1 MQRHFVR
8 LVLVALLSLLANFAV
23 AEVVLAVSKETP
35 VSSIKRDRLA
45 DIYLGRA
52 TQLPDGT
59 NLTPLDQSESS
70 PAYPEFYRQYLG
82 RAPAQIKSHWS
93 RLIFTGRGQPPRSVG
108 GNEAMAKAIA
118 STPETIGY
126 LDSKYLTDS
135 LRVVSV
141 E

>member
-1 MQRHFVR
+1 MQRHFRR
-8 LVLVALLSLLANFAV
+8 LALVAFLSLLANLAV
-23 AEVVLAVSKETP
+23 AEVVLTVSTETP
-35 VSSIKRDRLA
+35 VTSINRDRLA

-82 RAPAQIKSHWS
+82 RSPAQIKSHWS

-108 GNEAMAKAIA
+108 GNEAMAEAIA
-118 STPETIGY
+118 NTPGAIGY

-135 LRVVSV
+135 LRVVTV

>member
-1 MQRHFVR
+1 MRRNFGR
-8 LVLVALLSLLANFAV
+8 LILVALLSLLANLAV
-23 AEVVLAVSKETP
+23 AEVVLVVSKETP
-35 VSSIKRDRLA
+35 LTAIDPDLLA

-59 NLTPLDQSESS
+59 NLTPLNQSESS

-82 RAPAQIKSHWS
+82 RSPAQIKSHWS

-108 GNEAMAKAIA
+108 GNEAMAEAIA
-118 STPETIGY
+118 NTPDAIGY
-126 LDSKYLTDS
+126 LDSEYLTNS
-135 LRVVSV
+135 LRVVTV